1 MCLICYYIC
10 YSCVAFIKQLLS
22 GIFYYGR
29 KNSFLCVMSFLP
41 MSCRFY
47 CTWLVRIT
55 SIIEFAGL
63 GTVCFIILYPGNH
76 GNHNKNWVPS
86 MPPHNLWLILMGM
99 KEKKMNLD
107 YLVESKNVIF
117 SNPPIRN
124 IFSPNFQG
132 LIFKL
137 QLG

>member
-47 CTWLVRIT
+47 CTCLVRIT

-63 GTVCFIILYPGNH
+63 GTVCFIIIYPGNH

-99 KEKKMNLD
+99 KEKIIIWIIWWNQKM
-107 YLVESKNVIF
+107 SFFQIHQFAIF
-117 SNPPIRN
+117 FHQ
-124 IFSPNFQG
+124 IFRD
-132 LIFKL
+132 
-137 QLG
+137 